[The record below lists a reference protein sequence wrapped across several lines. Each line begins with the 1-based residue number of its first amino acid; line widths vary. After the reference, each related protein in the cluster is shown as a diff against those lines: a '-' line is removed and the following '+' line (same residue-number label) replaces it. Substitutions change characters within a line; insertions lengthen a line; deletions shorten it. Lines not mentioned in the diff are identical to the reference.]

1 MAKSIPALQKG
12 DLVDI
17 ISPGSSSR
25 LDDVKLAVELLTS
38 WGLFVRLPEETF
50 EEHPFHSNED
60 LIRLRLFKKAMT
72 SKDSQAVWCL
82 RGGYGA
88 NRLIP
93 ELLKMKTP
101 VRTKLLIG
109 YSDITS
115 LLLLLTQKWKWTSF
129 HGPLLESLISGRLPA
144 QQVEECRQVLFGEK
158 AQLQYPLLPLNKAAQ
173 KLKKTQAALIGGNL
187 VVLQSSLGT
196 PLALKTTGKILFLE
210 EIGERGYRVDRM
222 LEQLAQS
229 GSLKGCQAILFGDFL
244 GGDEKD
250 QTNFV
255 KYAIER
261 FALQTKIPC
270 FDGFEIGHGS
280 KNRLVPLGPRA
291 TLCGGNAAFLQVSA
305 GVNP

>member
-1 MAKSIPALQKG
+1 MIPALKKG

-17 ISPGSSSR
+17 VSPGSSSR
-25 LDDVKLAVELLTS
+25 LDDVKLSVELLTS

-60 LIRLRLFKKAMT
+60 QIRLRLFKKAIS

-88 NRLIP
+88 NRLLP
-93 ELLKMKTP
+93 ELLKMKAPTRAKP
-101 VRTKLLIG
+101 LIG
-109 YSDITS
+109 YSDVTS

-158 AQLQYPLLPLNKAAQ
+158 TELQYPLLPLNKAAL
-173 KLKKTQAALIGGNL
+173 KLKKQQGSVIGGNL

-196 PLALKTTGKILFLE
+196 PLPLKTKGKILFLE

-222 LEQLAQS
+222 LEQLSQS
-229 GSLKGCQAILFGDFL
+229 GALTGCQAILFGDFL

-261 FALQTKIPC
+261 FAVQTKIPC
-270 FDGFEIGHGS
+270 FDGFEVGHGS
-280 KNRLVPLGPRA
+280 KNRILPLGPKA
-291 TLCGGNAAFLQVSA
+291 TLMGGSAAYLKIQLKIQS
-305 GVNP
+305 GVN